1 MTLEGHDDYVRSVYG
16 LSQNKVATSSRDNTL
31 KIWNLMSG

>member
-16 LSQNKVATSSRDNTL
+16 LSQNKVATSS
-31 KIWNLMSG
+31 NLLLLFFFN